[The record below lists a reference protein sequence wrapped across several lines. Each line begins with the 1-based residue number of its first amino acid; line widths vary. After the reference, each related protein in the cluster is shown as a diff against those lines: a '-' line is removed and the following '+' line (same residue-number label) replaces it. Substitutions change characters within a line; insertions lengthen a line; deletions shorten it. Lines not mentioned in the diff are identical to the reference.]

1 MMFAVI
7 CAGGLASRMGQYSSD
22 LPKSLFEL
30 EPGVTVLDHVLE
42 RVGRAKPQKV
52 VLVTRPEFRGSFE
65 GRVGNRVEVIEADVE
80 EFENL
85 YSVYL
90 ALNRVGNPFLI
101 VMSDHIFE
109 NSMLMDLI
117 SHESDKAFTVC
128 LDRNPSRSEA
138 MEGLKLYLV
147 DERVIKA
154 GKDITPRYGI
164 DTGLILC
171 REKARKYIEEAIR
184 TKGPKAK
191 ISDALNLAALDGEVD
206 YVDVTG
212 RLWKDIDTPD
222 DLIKA
227 RRMYWEILRR
237 ELIKPDDGIVSRYLN
252 RPISTRISLAIYK
265 RRIKVNPML
274 VSLISFIFCIISAI
288 LLSNGMLIFGGL
300 LAQLASI
307 LDGVDG
313 EVARL
318 FRRASGWGGFI
329 DSILDRMSDLAL
341 ISGLSLSLGV
351 MDGSILLLAIM
362 ASANSILVSYA
373 AHGLKSLSAD
383 IRKLR
388 MIPVTRDV
396 RIFAIFLSCAFSVPI
411 AALLYISMLPI
422 PYLLA
427 SIYIAYKSGRRAE
440 GKVLEKRKPLPEV
453 SEESSEAASL
463 IKEILLN
470 SFKMGFALLLVRLI
484 SPSISDIRI
493 SMQNFSIEGGF
504 LLTLLDFIIIVYFG
518 YKILNPL
525 KGIMD
530 LISELIVERAGITRT
545 VFWRIITDLFYV
557 ILLAVLWIYLP
568 SLARPLLGD
577 WAYRILSIATLIFLI
592 IFLYDLIKLIYRTFE
607 DAYIKIL
614 DKIAR
619 RLSG

>member
-1 MMFAVI
+1 MFAVI

-274 VSLISFIFCIISAI
+274 VSVISFIFCIISAI

>member
-1 MMFAVI
+1 MFAVI

-274 VSLISFIFCIISAI
+274 VSVISFIFCIISAI

-470 SFKMGFALLLVRLI
+470 SFKMSFALLLVRLI

>member
-274 VSLISFIFCIISAI
+274 VSVISFIFCIISAI

>member
-1 MMFAVI
+1 MFAII
-7 CAGGLASRMGQYSSD
+7 CAGGLASRMGQYSSNA
-22 LPKSLFEL
+22 PKSLFEL

-42 RVGRAKPQKV
+42 RVEGARPQKI
-52 VLVTRPEFRGSFE
+52 VLVTRPEFKASFE
-65 GRVGNRVEVIEADVE
+65 GRVGDRVEIIEADIG

-101 VMSDHIFE
+101 IMSDHIFE

-138 MEGLKLYLV
+138 MEGLKLHLV
-147 DERVIKA
+147 DGRVIKA

-184 TKGPKAK
+184 NKGPKAK

-222 DLIKA
+222 DLVKA

-265 RRIKVNPML
+265 RRIRVNPML
-274 VSLISFIFCIISAI
+274 ISLISFILCIISAI

-313 EVARL
+313 ELARL

-329 DSILDRMSDLAL
+329 DSILDRISDVAL
-341 ISGLSLSLGV
+341 ISGLSLSLGL
-351 MDGSILLLAIM
+351 MDSSIFLLAIM

-373 AHGLKSLSAD
+373 AHGLKSLNAD
-383 IRKLR
+383 VRKLR
-388 MIPVTRDV
+388 MIPVARDV

-440 GKVLEKRKPLPEV
+440 GKILEKRKPLPEV
-453 SEESSEAASL
+453 SEESSEAAIL

-493 SMQNFSIEGGF
+493 SMQNFSIESGF
-504 LLTLLDFIIIVYFG
+504 LLTLLDFIIIIYFG

-557 ILLAVLWIYLP
+557 ILLAILWIYLP

-577 WAYRILSIATLIFLI
+577 WAYRILSIAIIIFLI

-607 DAYIKIL
+607 DAYVKIL
-614 DKIAR
+614 DKIVG